1 LQAVSRQRGYG
12 LFFKVFSINNNY
24 LNFMKRSKLT
34 LTLVL
39 SFLFS
44 GLMAQEYTGPF
55 NHSLM
60 DEKFYDL
67 IVGESSGDRAFYHIL
82 DIAPYERD
90 RKSEDY
96 KGLFMESVYVVDKLK
111 SYGFADATTEQLGKT
126 KTWDGVSATLWE
138 IAPKTAKLADYR
150 DLAAIL
156 GQGSKSAH
164 VTAELVWV
172 GRGTQAEI
180 DAVDLKGKIAVT
192 EASASRVH
200 DLAVKAGAVGII
212 TFYSPRPLVD
222 PIQIPNSGIRGGD
235 NATFC
240 INLTPRDGY
249 ALRDRLLRGE
259 KITVKADIETA
270 TEETEIEV
278 PTCVIK
284 GADANAEE
292 VILCAHLYEGYVKL
306 GANDNI
312 SGAAALIEIAR
323 TLNELIETG
332 QLPRPKRSIRF
343 IWIPEFQGSIP
354 WAVKHKDILDRT
366 LCNINLDMVGL
377 WLSKSESMYCLHR
390 TTMGNPHY
398 LNDVAESFYHYMGAT
413 NKSFV
418 ATGMGRPDALKPV
431 HSVTGSKD
439 PFYYSIN
446 AHYGASDHEVFNDWG
461 VQVPGVIMITW
472 PDNYYHTSGDR
483 PEICDPTQ
491 LHRAIVL
498 AAVSA
503 YTIAEA
509 GEEGAVKIA
518 SEVAAN
524 AAKRMAIKMR
534 YDLSMLNAATAAD
547 FAQLYRTAKF
557 NQDAMLK
564 NEIATL
570 ATVLELAPTSAALKG
585 YVTTLQDGVKAAW
598 TINGKNIDAAMKVKA
613 SALGVAPIKAITLS
627 AEEKAAAK
635 VYPRSTAKVKEAGYG
650 VLRTVPAALMAQYG
664 FDKRGAVNHGA
675 EIAKLTVGGTNS
687 ILDIKKML
695 DAQFP
700 NPDNL
705 ETISKYLEM
714 LKEAGLV
721 TY

>member
-1 LQAVSRQRGYG
+1 
-12 LFFKVFSINNNY
+12 
-24 LNFMKRSKLT
+24 M
-34 LTLVL
+34 VL
-39 SFLFS
+39 SFLVN
-44 GLMAQEYTGPF
+44 GLMAQEYTSPF
-55 NHSLM
+55 IHSLM

-67 IVGESSGDRAFYHIL
+67 IVGESSGERAYYHIL

-96 KGLFMESVYVVDKLK
+96 KGLFMESVYVVNKLK
-111 SYGFADATTEQLGKT
+111 SYGFADATTELLGKS
-126 KTWDGVSATLWE
+126 KVWDGVSATLWE
-138 IAPKTAKLADYR
+138 VSPKTAKMADYR
-150 DLAAIL
+150 DLAAVL
-156 GQGSKSAH
+156 GEGSKSAH
-164 VTAELVWV
+164 VTAELAWI

-180 DAVDLKGKIAVT
+180 NAVDLKGKIAVT
-192 EASASRVH
+192 EASAGRVH

-212 TFYSPRPLVD
+212 TYYSPRPLVD
-222 PIQIPNSGIRGGD
+222 PIQIPNSGIRRGE

-249 ALRDRLLRGE
+249 ALRDRLLKGE

-270 TEETEIEV
+270 TEETNIEV

-292 VILCAHLYEGYVKL
+292 IILCAHLYEGYVKL

-312 SGAAALIEIAR
+312 SGSAALIEVAR
-323 TLNELIETG
+323 TLNELIESG

-343 IWIPEFQGSIP
+343 IWMPEFEGSIP
-354 WAVKHKDILDRT
+354 WAIKHKDILDRT

-398 LNDVAESFYHYMGAT
+398 LNDVAESYYHYLSAT

-431 HSVTGSKD
+431 HSVTGSRD

-446 AHYGASDHEVFNDWG
+446 AHYGASDHEVFSDWG

-524 AAKRMAIKMR
+524 SSKRMAIKMR
-534 YDLSMLNAATAAD
+534 HDLSQLNAATAEN
-547 FAQLYRTAKF
+547 FAKLYRAAKF
-557 NQDAMLK
+557 NQDAVMK
-564 NEIATL
+564 NELATL
-570 ATVLELAPTSAALKG
+570 ATVQELAPASAALKS
-585 YVTTLQDGVKAAW
+585 YISTLQEGVKSAWAA
-598 TINGKNIDAAMKVKA
+598 NSKSIDAAMKVKA
-613 SALGVAPIKAITLS
+613 SALGVAPVKAIVLS

-635 VYPRSTAKVKEAGYG
+635 VFPRSTAKVKETGYG
-650 VLRTVPAALMAQYG
+650 VLRTVSPDLMKKYG
-664 FDKRGAVNHGA
+664 FEKRGAVNYGA
-675 EIAKLTVGGTNS
+675 EIGKLTVGGTNS

-700 NPDNL
+700 NPDSL
-705 ETISKYLEM
+705 ETITKYLEM

-721 TY
+721 NY

>member
-1 LQAVSRQRGYG
+1 MRRG
-12 LFFKVFSINNNY
+12 
-24 LNFMKRSKLT
+24 KLI
-34 LTLVL
+34 LIMVL
-39 SFLFS
+39 SFLVK
-44 GLMAQEYTGPF
+44 GVMAQEYTSPF
-55 NHSLM
+55 IHSLM

-67 IVGESSGDRAFYHIL
+67 IVGESSGERAYYHIL

-111 SYGFADATTEQLGKT
+111 SYGFADATTELLGKS
-126 KTWDGVSATLWE
+126 KAWDGVSATLWE
-138 IAPKTAKLADYR
+138 VSPKTAKMADYK

-156 GQGSKSAH
+156 GEGSKSAH
-164 VTAELVWV
+164 VTAELAWV
-172 GRGTQAEI
+172 GRGTQTEI
-180 DAVDLKGKIAVT
+180 NAVDLKGKIAVT
-192 EASASRVH
+192 EASAGRVH

-212 TFYSPRPLVD
+212 TYYSPRPLVD
-222 PIQIPNSGIRGGD
+222 PIQIPNSGIRRGE

-259 KITVKADIETA
+259 KITVKADIETT
-270 TEETEIEV
+270 TEETNIEV

-284 GADANAEE
+284 GSDANAEE
-292 VILCAHLYEGYVKL
+292 IILCAHLYEGYVKL

-312 SGAAALIEIAR
+312 SGSAALIEVAR
-323 TLNELIETG
+323 TLNELIERG

-343 IWIPEFQGSIP
+343 IWMPEFEGSIP
-354 WAVKHKDILDRT
+354 WAIKHKDILNRT

-398 LNDVAESFYHYMGAT
+398 LNDVAESYYHYLSAT

-431 HSVTGSKD
+431 HSVTGSRD

-446 AHYGASDHEVFNDWG
+446 AHYGYSDHEVFNDW

-524 AAKRMAIKMR
+524 SSKRMAIKMR
-534 YDLSMLNAATAAD
+534 HDLSLLNAATAEN
-547 FAQLYRTAKF
+547 FAQLYRAARF
-557 NQDAMLK
+557 NQDAMMK
-564 NEIATL
+564 NELATL
-570 ATVLELAPTSAALKG
+570 ATVQELAPASAALKS
-585 YVTTLQDGVKAAW
+585 YITTLQEGVKAAW
-598 TINGKNIDAAMKVKA
+598 TANGKSIDAAMKVKA
-613 SALGVAPIKAITLS
+613 SVLGVAPVKAIVLT
-627 AEEKAAAK
+627 AEEKAASK
-635 VYPRSTAKVKEAGYG
+635 VFPRSTAKVKEAGYG
-650 VLRTVPAALMAQYG
+650 VLRTVSADLMQKYG
-664 FDKRGAVNHGA
+664 FAKRGAVTYGA

-700 NPDNL
+700 DPDSL
-705 ETISKYLEM
+705 ETVTKYLEM

-721 TY
+721 NY

>member
-1 LQAVSRQRGYG
+1 MRKSR
-12 LFFKVFSINNNY
+12 
-24 LNFMKRSKLT
+24 LT
-34 LTLVL
+34 LTL
-39 SFLFS
+39 LFS
-44 GLMAQEYTGPF
+44 LMVGALAAQEYTSPF

-67 IVGESSGDRAFYHIL
+67 IVGESSGDRAYYHIL

-111 SYGFADATTEQLGKT
+111 SYGFSDATTELVGKT

-138 IAPKTAKLADYR
+138 VSPKVSKLADYR

-164 VTAELVWV
+164 VTAELAWI
-172 GRGTQAEI
+172 GRGTQKEI
-180 DAVDLKGKIAVT
+180 DGVDLKGKIAVT
-192 EASASRVH
+192 EASAGRVH

-212 TFYSPRPLVD
+212 TYYSPRPLVD
-222 PIQIPNSGIRGGD
+222 PIQIPNSGIRGA

-249 ALRDRLLRGE
+249 ALRDRLLAGE
-259 KITVKADIETA
+259 KITVKADIETT
-270 TEETEIEV
+270 TEETNIEV
-278 PTCVIK
+278 PTCLIK

-292 VILCAHLYEGYVKL
+292 IILCAHLFEGYVKL

-312 SGAAALIEIAR
+312 SGSAALIEIAR
-323 TLNELIETG
+323 TLNQLIESG

-343 IWIPEFQGSIP
+343 IWIPEFEGSIP
-354 WAVKHKDILDRT
+354 WAVQHKDILKRT

-377 WLSKSESMYCLHR
+377 WMSKSQSFYCLHR

-398 LNDVAESFYHYMGAT
+398 LNDVAENFYHYMGAT

-431 HSVTGSKD
+431 VSVTGSRD

-509 GEEGAVKIA
+509 GEEGAAKIA
-518 SEVAAN
+518 SEVASN
-524 AAKRMAIKMR
+524 AAKRMAIKMK
-534 YDLSMLNAATAAD
+534 YDLSLLNEATAEN
-547 FAQLYRTAKF
+547 FAQLYRSARF

-564 NEIATL
+564 NETATL
-570 ATVLELAPTSAALKG
+570 ATVMELAPASVALKEL
-585 YVTTLQDGVKAAW
+585 VNTLQAGVKTTW
-598 TINGKNIDAAMKVKA
+598 TTNGKSIDAAMKIKA
-613 SALGVAPIKAITLS
+613 SALGVAPIKSIVLT
-627 AEEKAAAK
+627 AEEKAASK
-635 VYPRSTAKVKEAGYG
+635 VYPRSTAKVKEYGYG
-650 VLRTVPAALMAQYG
+650 VLRTVPADVMAKYG
-664 FDKRGAVNHGA
+664 FNKRGAVNHGG

-687 ILDIKKML
+687 VLDIKKML

-700 NPDNL
+700 NPDSL
-705 ETISKYLEM
+705 ETITNYLEM

-721 TY
+721 TF

>member
-1 LQAVSRQRGYG
+1 MRKSR
-12 LFFKVFSINNNY
+12 
-24 LNFMKRSKLT
+24 LT
-34 LTLVL
+34 LTL
-39 SFLFS
+39 LFS
-44 GLMAQEYTGPF
+44 LMVGALTAQEYTSPF

-67 IVGESSGDRAFYHIL
+67 IVGESSGDRAYYHIL

-111 SYGFADATTEQLGKT
+111 SYGFADATTELVGKT

-138 IAPKTAKLADYR
+138 VSPKVSKLADYR

-164 VTAELVWV
+164 VTAELAWI
-172 GRGTQAEI
+172 GRGTQKEI
-180 DAVDLKGKIAVT
+180 DGVDLKGKIAVT
-192 EASASRVH
+192 EASAGRVH

-212 TFYSPRPLVD
+212 TYYSPRPLVD
-222 PIQIPNSGIRGGD
+222 PIQIPNSGIRSA

-249 ALRDRLLRGE
+249 ALRDRLLAGE
-259 KITVKADIETA
+259 KITVKADIETT
-270 TEETEIEV
+270 TEETNIEV
-278 PTCVIK
+278 PTCLIK

-292 VILCAHLYEGYVKL
+292 IILCAHLYEGYVKL

-312 SGAAALIEIAR
+312 SGSAALLEIAR
-323 TLNELIETG
+323 TLNQLIESG

-343 IWIPEFQGSIP
+343 IWIPEFEGSIP
-354 WAVKHKDILDRT
+354 WAVQHKDILKRT

-377 WLSKSESMYCLHR
+377 WMSKSQSFYCLHR

-398 LNDVAESFYHYMGAT
+398 LNDVAENFYHYMGAT

-418 ATGMGRPDALKPV
+418 ATGLGRPDALKPV
-431 HSVTGSKD
+431 VSVTGSRD

-518 SEVAAN
+518 SEVASN
-524 AAKRMAIKMR
+524 AAKRMAIKMK
-534 YDLSMLNAATAAD
+534 YDLSLLNEATAENL
-547 FAQLYRTAKF
+547 AQLYRTARF

-564 NEIATL
+564 NETATL
-570 ATVLELAPTSAALKG
+570 ATVMELAPASAALKEL
-585 YVTTLQDGVKAAW
+585 VNTLQAGVKTAW
-598 TINGKNIDAAMKVKA
+598 TANGKSIDAAMKIKA
-613 SALGVAPIKAITLS
+613 SALGIAPIKSIVLT
-627 AEEKAAAK
+627 AEEKAASK
-635 VYPRSTAKVKEAGYG
+635 VYPRSTAKVKEYGYG
-650 VLRTVPAALMAQYG
+650 VLRSVPADVMAKYG
-664 FDKRGAVNHGA
+664 FNKRGAVNHGG

-687 ILDIKKML
+687 VLDIKKML

-700 NPDNL
+700 NPDSL
-705 ETISKYLEM
+705 ETITSYLEM

-721 TY
+721 TF

>member
-1 LQAVSRQRGYG
+1 MRKSR
-12 LFFKVFSINNNY
+12 
-24 LNFMKRSKLT
+24 LT
-34 LTLVL
+34 LTL
-39 SFLFS
+39 LFS
-44 GLMAQEYTGPF
+44 LMVGALAAQEYTSPF

-67 IVGESSGDRAFYHIL
+67 IVGESSGDRAYYHIL

-111 SYGFADATTEQLGKT
+111 SYGFADATTELVGKT

-138 IAPKTAKLADYR
+138 VSPKVSKLADYR

-164 VTAELVWV
+164 VTAELAWI
-172 GRGTQAEI
+172 GRGTQKEI
-180 DAVDLKGKIAVT
+180 DGVDLKGKIAVT
-192 EASASRVH
+192 EASAGRVH

-212 TFYSPRPLVD
+212 TYYSPRPLVD
-222 PIQIPNSGIRGGD
+222 PIQIPNSGIRGA

-249 ALRDRLLRGE
+249 ALRDRLLAGE
-259 KITVKADIETA
+259 KITVKADIETT
-270 TEETEIEV
+270 TEETNIEV
-278 PTCVIK
+278 PTCLIK

-292 VILCAHLYEGYVKL
+292 IILCAHLFEGYVKL

-312 SGAAALIEIAR
+312 SGSAALLEIAR
-323 TLNELIETG
+323 TLNQLIESG

-343 IWIPEFQGSIP
+343 IWIPEFEGSIP
-354 WAVKHKDILDRT
+354 WAVQHKDILKRT

-377 WLSKSESMYCLHR
+377 WMSKSQSFYCLHR

-398 LNDVAESFYHYMGAT
+398 LNDVAENFYHYMGAT

-431 HSVTGSKD
+431 VSVTGSRD

-509 GEEGAVKIA
+509 GEEGAAKIA
-518 SEVAAN
+518 SEVASN
-524 AAKRMAIKMR
+524 AAKRMAIKMK
-534 YDLSMLNAATAAD
+534 YDLSLLNEATAENL
-547 FAQLYRTAKF
+547 AQLYRIARF

-564 NEIATL
+564 NETATL
-570 ATVLELAPTSAALKG
+570 ATVMELAPASAALKEL
-585 YVTTLQDGVKAAW
+585 VNTLQAGVKTAW
-598 TINGKNIDAAMKVKA
+598 TTNGKSIDAAMKIKA
-613 SALGVAPIKAITLS
+613 SALGVAPIKSIVLT
-627 AEEKAAAK
+627 AEEKAASK
-635 VYPRSTAKVKEAGYG
+635 VYPRSTAKVKEYGYG
-650 VLRTVPAALMAQYG
+650 VLRSVPADVMAKYG
-664 FDKRGAVNHGA
+664 FNKRGAVNHGG

-687 ILDIKKML
+687 VLDIKKML

-700 NPDNL
+700 NPDSL
-705 ETISKYLEM
+705 ETITNYLEM

-721 TY
+721 TF

>member
-1 LQAVSRQRGYG
+1 
-12 LFFKVFSINNNY
+12 
-24 LNFMKRSKLT
+24 MKRRKLT
-34 LTLVL
+34 FALLL
-39 SFLFS
+39 SFIVVKMM
-44 GLMAQEYTGPF
+44 GQEYTGPF

-67 IVGESSGDRAFYHIL
+67 IVGESSGDRAYYHIL

-96 KGLFMESVYVVDKLK
+96 KGLFMESKYVVDKLK
-111 SYGFADATTEQLGKT
+111 GYGFSDATTEQLGKT

-138 IAPKTAKLADYR
+138 VSPNTSKLADYR

-180 DAVDLKGKIAVT
+180 NAADLKGKIAVT
-192 EASASRVH
+192 EASAGRVH

-212 TFYSPRPLVD
+212 SFYSPRPLVD
-222 PIQIPNSGIRGGD
+222 PIQIPNSGIRGN

-249 ALRDRLLRGE
+249 ALRDRLLKGE
-259 KITVKADIETA
+259 KITVKADIETT

-284 GADANAEE
+284 GSEADAEE
-292 VILCAHLYEGYVKL
+292 IILCAHLYEGYVKL

-312 SGAAALIEIAR
+312 SGSAALIEVAR
-323 TLNELIETG
+323 TLNELIESG

-343 IWIPEFQGSIP
+343 IWVPEFQGTIP
-354 WAVKHKDILDRT
+354 WAVKHKDILAKT

-377 WLSKSESMYCLHR
+377 WLSKSQSMYCLHR

-413 NKSFV
+413 NKAFV

-431 HSVTGSKD
+431 YSVTGSRD

-461 VQVPGVIMITW
+461 VQAPGVIMITW

-509 GEEGAVKIA
+509 GEEGAAKIA
-518 SEVAAN
+518 SEVASN

-534 YDLSMLNAATAAD
+534 YDL
-547 FAQLYRTAKF
+547 AQLNEATVETLAGLYRSAKF
-557 NQDAMLK
+557 NQDAFLN
-564 NEIATL
+564 NELATL
-570 ATVLELAPTSAALKG
+570 ATVMELAPASASLKELVTSLESN
-585 YVTTLQDGVKAAW
+585 VKAVW
-598 TINGKNIDAAMKVKA
+598 TANGKSIDAAMKLKA
-613 SALGVAPIKAITLS
+613 SSLGVAPSKIVLS
-627 AEEKAAAK
+627 AEEKSASK
-635 VYPRSTAKVKEAGYG
+635 VYPRSTAKVKETGYG
-650 VLRTVPAALMAQYG
+650 VLRTVPAEVMAKYG
-664 FDKRGAVNHGA
+664 FNKRGAVNHGA
-675 EIAKLTVGGTNS
+675 EIAKLTVGGKNS
-687 ILDIKKML
+687 VLDIKKML

-700 NPDNL
+700 NPDSL
-705 ETISKYLEM
+705 ETITRYLEM
-714 LKEAGLV
+714 LKAAGLV
-721 TY
+721 EY

>member
-1 LQAVSRQRGYG
+1 
-12 LFFKVFSINNNY
+12 
-24 LNFMKRSKLT
+24 MKKCKLT

-39 SFLFS
+39 SLIVAN
-44 GLMAQEYTGPF
+44 LMGQEYTGPF
-55 NHSLM
+55 THSLM
-60 DEKFYDL
+60 SEKVYDL
-67 IVGESSGDRAFYHIL
+67 IVGESSGDRAFYYIM

-90 RKSEDY
+90 RKSADY

-111 SYGFADATTEQLGKT
+111 AAGFEDAKTEIVGKS
-126 KTWDGVSATLWE
+126 KTWDGVSADVWE
-138 IAPKTAKLADYR
+138 VYPNTAKLADYR
-150 DLAAIL
+150 DLAAML
-156 GQGSKSAH
+156 GQGSQNAD
-164 VTAELVWV
+164 VTAELAWV

-180 DAVDLKGKIAVT
+180 DAADLKGKIAVT

-212 TFYSPRPLVD
+212 SYYSPRPLVD
-222 PIQIPNSGIRGGD
+222 PIQIPNSGIRGGE

-249 ALRDRLLRGE
+249 VLRDRLLRGE
-259 KITVKADIETA
+259 KITVKAKIEAT
-270 TEETEIEV
+270 TEETNIEV

-284 GADANAEE
+284 GANENAEE
-292 VILCAHLYEGYVKL
+292 IILCAHLYEGYVKL

-312 SGAAALIEIAR
+312 SGSAALIEVAR
-323 TLNELIETG
+323 TLNQLIESG
-332 QLPRPKRSIRF
+332 QIERPARSIRF

-354 WAVKHKDILDRT
+354 WAQQNKEILSRT

-377 WLSKSESMYCLHR
+377 WLSKSQSFYCLHR

-431 HSVTGSKD
+431 VSVTGSRD

-446 AHYGASDHEVFNDWG
+446 AHYGASDHEVFSDWG
-461 VQVPGVIMITW
+461 VQAPGVIMITW

-498 AAVSA
+498 AAASA
-503 YTIAEA
+503 YTIADA
-509 GEEGAVKIA
+509 DAQDAVKIA

-524 AAKRMAIKMR
+524 GVKRMSIKMKQN
-534 YDLSMLNAATAAD
+534 LAAMNDASADEFAA
-547 FAQLYRTAKF
+547 LYRAAKF
-557 NQDAMLK
+557 NQDAMLN

-570 ATVLELAPTSAALKG
+570 GTVLELAPASASLKEL
-585 YVTTLQDGVKAAW
+585 VATMQESVKAAW
-598 TINGKNIDAAMKVKA
+598 AANNKNIDAAMKVKA
-613 SALGVAPIKAITLS
+613 AALGVAPFKGVTLT
-627 AEEKAAAK
+627 AAEKAASK
-635 VYPRSTAKVKEAGYG
+635 IYPKSTAKVKEFGYG
-650 VLRTVPAALMAQYG
+650 VLNSVPRDLMAKYG
-664 FDKRGAVNHGA
+664 FAQRGAVKNGG
-675 EIAKLTVGGTNS
+675 EIAKLTTNGTNS

-700 NPDNL
+700 AADSL
-705 ETISKYLEM
+705 ETVTKYIEM

>member
-1 LQAVSRQRGYG
+1 
-12 LFFKVFSINNNY
+12 
-24 LNFMKRSKLT
+24 MKKCKLT

-39 SFLFS
+39 SLIVAN
-44 GLMAQEYTGPF
+44 LMGQEYTGPF
-55 NHSLM
+55 THSLM
-60 DEKFYDL
+60 SEKVYDL
-67 IVGESSGDRAFYHIL
+67 IVGESSGDRAFYYIM

-90 RKSEDY
+90 RKSADY

-111 SYGFADATTEQLGKT
+111 AAGFEDAKTEIVGKS
-126 KTWDGVSATLWE
+126 KTWDGVSADVWE
-138 IAPKTAKLADYR
+138 VYPNTAKLADYR
-150 DLAAIL
+150 DLAAML
-156 GQGSKSAH
+156 GQGSQNAD
-164 VTAELVWV
+164 VTAELAWV

-180 DAVDLKGKIAVT
+180 DAADLKGKIAVT
-192 EASASRVH
+192 EASAGRVH
-200 DLAVKAGAVGII
+200 DAAVKAGAVGII
-212 TFYSPRPLVD
+212 SYYSPRPLID
-222 PIQIPNSGIRGGD
+222 PIQIPNSGIRGGE

-249 ALRDRLLRGE
+249 VLRDRLLSGE
-259 KITVKADIETA
+259 KITVKAKIEAT
-270 TEETEIEV
+270 TEETNIEV

-284 GADANAEE
+284 GANENAEE
-292 VILCAHLYEGYVKL
+292 IILCAHLYEGYVKL

-312 SGAAALIEIAR
+312 SGSAALIEVAR
-323 TLNELIETG
+323 TLNQLIESG
-332 QLPRPKRSIRF
+332 QIERPARSIRF

-354 WAVKHKDILDRT
+354 WAQQNKDILSRT

-377 WLSKSESMYCLHR
+377 WLSKSQSFYCLHR

-431 HSVTGSKD
+431 VSVTGSRD

-446 AHYGASDHEVFNDWG
+446 AHYGASDHEVFSDWG
-461 VQVPGVIMITW
+461 VQAPGVIMITW

-498 AAVSA
+498 AAASA
-503 YTIAEA
+503 YTIADA
-509 GEEGAVKIA
+509 DAQDAVKIA

-524 AAKRMAIKMR
+524 GVKRMAIKMKQN
-534 YDLSMLNAATAAD
+534 LAAMNDAGAEEFAA
-547 FAQLYRTAKF
+547 LYRAAKF
-557 NQDAMLK
+557 NQDAMFN
-564 NEIATL
+564 NEVATL
-570 ATVLELAPTSAALKG
+570 GTVLELAPASASLKEF
-585 YVTTLQDGVKAAW
+585 VATMQESVKSAW
-598 TINGKNIDAAMKVKA
+598 SANNKNIDAAMKVKA
-613 SALGVAPIKAITLS
+613 AALGVAPFKGVTLT
-627 AEEKAAAK
+627 AAEKAASK
-635 VYPRSTAKVKEAGYG
+635 VYPKSTAKVKEFGYG
-650 VLRTVPAALMAQYG
+650 VLNSVPRDLMAKYG
-664 FDKRGAVNHGA
+664 FAQRGAVKNGG
-675 EIAKLTVGGTNS
+675 EIAKLTTNGTNS

-700 NPDNL
+700 ATDSL
-705 ETISKYLEM
+705 ETVSKYIEM

>member
-1 LQAVSRQRGYG
+1 MRRG
-12 LFFKVFSINNNY
+12 
-24 LNFMKRSKLT
+24 KLI
-34 LTLVL
+34 LIMVL
-39 SFLFS
+39 SFLVK
-44 GLMAQEYTGPF
+44 GVMAQEYTSPF
-55 NHSLM
+55 IHSLM

-67 IVGESSGDRAFYHIL
+67 IVGESSGERAYYHIL

-111 SYGFADATTEQLGKT
+111 SYGFADATTELLGKS
-126 KTWDGVSATLWE
+126 KAWDGVSATLWE
-138 IAPKTAKLADYR
+138 VSPKTAKMADYK

-156 GQGSKSAH
+156 GEGSKSAH
-164 VTAELVWV
+164 VTAELAWV
-172 GRGTQAEI
+172 GRGTQTEI
-180 DAVDLKGKIAVT
+180 NAVDLKGKIAVT
-192 EASASRVH
+192 EASAGRVH

-212 TFYSPRPLVD
+212 TYYSPRPLVD
-222 PIQIPNSGIRGGD
+222 PIQIPNSGIRRGE

-259 KITVKADIETA
+259 KITVKADIETT
-270 TEETEIEV
+270 TEETNIEV

-284 GADANAEE
+284 GSDANAEE
-292 VILCAHLYEGYVKL
+292 IILCAHLYEGYVKL

-312 SGAAALIEIAR
+312 SGSAALIEVAR
-323 TLNELIETG
+323 TLNELIESG

-343 IWIPEFQGSIP
+343 IWMPEFEGSIP
-354 WAVKHKDILDRT
+354 WAIKHKDILNRT

-398 LNDVAESFYHYMGAT
+398 LNDVAESYYHYLSAT

-431 HSVTGSKD
+431 HSVTGSRD

-446 AHYGASDHEVFNDWG
+446 AHYGYSDHEVFNDWG

-524 AAKRMAIKMR
+524 SSKRMAIKMR
-534 YDLSMLNAATAAD
+534 HDLSLLNAATAEN
-547 FAQLYRTAKF
+547 FAQLYRAARF
-557 NQDAMLK
+557 NQDAMMK
-564 NEIATL
+564 NELATL
-570 ATVLELAPTSAALKG
+570 ATVQELAPASAALKS
-585 YVTTLQDGVKAAW
+585 YITTLQEGVKAAW
-598 TINGKNIDAAMKVKA
+598 TANGKSIDAAMKVKA
-613 SALGVAPIKAITLS
+613 SVLGVAPVKAIVLT
-627 AEEKAAAK
+627 AEEKAASK
-635 VYPRSTAKVKEAGYG
+635 IFPRSTAKVKEAGYG
-650 VLRTVPAALMAQYG
+650 VLRTVSADLMQKYG
-664 FDKRGAVNHGA
+664 FAKRGAVTYGA

-700 NPDNL
+700 DPDSL
-705 ETISKYLEM
+705 ETVTKYLEM

-721 TY
+721 NY

>member
-1 LQAVSRQRGYG
+1 
-12 LFFKVFSINNNY
+12 
-24 LNFMKRSKLT
+24 MKRRKLT
-34 LTLVL
+34 LALFL
-39 SFLFS
+39 SLFITKMM
-44 GLMAQEYTGPF
+44 GQEYTGPF

-60 DEKFYDL
+60 NEKFYDL
-67 IVGESSGDRAFYHIL
+67 IVGESSGDRAYYHIL

-96 KGLFMESVYVVDKLK
+96 KGLFMESKYVVDKLK
-111 SYGFADATTEQLGKT
+111 GYGFADATTEQLGKT

-138 IAPKTAKLADYR
+138 VSPNTSKLADYR

-180 DAVDLKGKIAVT
+180 NAADLKGKIAVT
-192 EASASRVH
+192 EASAGRVH

-212 TFYSPRPLVD
+212 SFYSPRPLVD
-222 PIQIPNSGIRGGD
+222 PIQIPNSGIRGN

-259 KITVKADIETA
+259 KITVKADIETT

-284 GADANAEE
+284 GSEADAEE
-292 VILCAHLYEGYVKL
+292 IILCAHLYEGYVKL

-312 SGAAALIEIAR
+312 SGSAALIEVAR
-323 TLNELIETG
+323 TLNELIENG

-343 IWIPEFQGSIP
+343 IWVPEFQGTIP
-354 WAVKHKDILDRT
+354 WAVKHKDILAKT

-377 WLSKSESMYCLHR
+377 WLSKSQSMYCLHR

-413 NKSFV
+413 NKAFV

-431 HSVTGSKD
+431 YSVTGSRD

-461 VQVPGVIMITW
+461 VQAPGVIMITW

-509 GEEGAVKIA
+509 GEEGAAKIA
-518 SEVAAN
+518 SEVASN

-534 YDLSMLNAATAAD
+534 YDL
-547 FAQLYRTAKF
+547 AQLNGATVETLAGLYRNAKF
-557 NQDAMLK
+557 NQDAFLN
-564 NEIATL
+564 NELATL
-570 ATVLELAPTSAALKG
+570 ATVMELAPASASLKEL
-585 YVTTLQDGVKAAW
+585 VISLQSNVKTVWMA
-598 TINGKNIDAAMKVKA
+598 NGRSIDAAMKLKA
-613 SALGVAPIKAITLS
+613 SSLGVAPSKIVLS
-627 AEEKAAAK
+627 AEEKSASK
-635 VYPRSTAKVKEAGYG
+635 VYPRSTAKVKETGYG
-650 VLRTVPAALMAQYG
+650 VLRTVPAEVMAKYG
-664 FDKRGAVNHGA
+664 FNKRGAVNHGA
-675 EIAKLTVGGTNS
+675 EIAKLTVGGKNS
-687 ILDIKKML
+687 VLDIKKML

-700 NPDNL
+700 NPDSL
-705 ETISKYLEM
+705 ETITRYLEM
-714 LKEAGLV
+714 LKAAGLV
-721 TY
+721 EY

>member
-1 LQAVSRQRGYG
+1 
-12 LFFKVFSINNNY
+12 
-24 LNFMKRSKLT
+24 M
-34 LTLVL
+34 VL
-39 SFLFS
+39 SFLVN
-44 GLMAQEYTGPF
+44 GLMAQEYTSPF
-55 NHSLM
+55 IHSLM

-67 IVGESSGDRAFYHIL
+67 IVGESSGERAYYHIL

-96 KGLFMESVYVVDKLK
+96 KGLFMESVYVVNKLK
-111 SYGFADATTEQLGKT
+111 SYGFADATTELLGKS
-126 KTWDGVSATLWE
+126 KVWDGVSATLWE
-138 IAPKTAKLADYR
+138 VSPKTAKMADYR
-150 DLAAIL
+150 DLAAVL
-156 GQGSKSAH
+156 GEGSKSAH
-164 VTAELVWV
+164 VTAELAWI

-180 DAVDLKGKIAVT
+180 NAVDLKGKIAVT
-192 EASASRVH
+192 EASAGRVH

-212 TFYSPRPLVD
+212 TYYSPRPLVD
-222 PIQIPNSGIRGGD
+222 PIQIPNSGIRRGE

-249 ALRDRLLRGE
+249 ALRDRLLKGE

-270 TEETEIEV
+270 TEETNIEV

-292 VILCAHLYEGYVKL
+292 IILCAHLYEGYVKL

-312 SGAAALIEIAR
+312 SGSAALIEVAR
-323 TLNELIETG
+323 TLNELIESG

-343 IWIPEFQGSIP
+343 IWMPEFEGSIP
-354 WAVKHKDILDRT
+354 WAIKHKDILDRT

-398 LNDVAESFYHYMGAT
+398 LNDVAESYYHYLSAT

-431 HSVTGSKD
+431 HSVTGSRD

-446 AHYGASDHEVFNDWG
+446 AHYGASDHEVFSDWG

-524 AAKRMAIKMR
+524 SSKRMAIKMR
-534 YDLSMLNAATAAD
+534 HDLSQLNAATAEN
-547 FAQLYRTAKF
+547 FAKLYRVAKF
-557 NQDAMLK
+557 NQDAVMK
-564 NEIATL
+564 NELATL
-570 ATVLELAPTSAALKG
+570 ATVQELAPASAALKS
-585 YVTTLQDGVKAAW
+585 YITTLQEGVKSAWAA
-598 TINGKNIDAAMKVKA
+598 NSKSIDAAMKVKA
-613 SALGVAPIKAITLS
+613 SALGVAPVKAIVLS

-635 VYPRSTAKVKEAGYG
+635 VFPRSTAKVKETGYG
-650 VLRTVPAALMAQYG
+650 VLRTVSPDLMKKYG
-664 FDKRGAVNHGA
+664 FEKRGAVNYGA
-675 EIAKLTVGGTNS
+675 EIGKLTVGGTNS

-700 NPDNL
+700 NPDSL
-705 ETISKYLEM
+705 ETITKYLEM

-721 TY
+721 NY